1 MKYSLM
7 EKKKYPVLIRIL
19 KSKYLIAS
27 IIFVL
32 WILFF
37 DEYSVMSFNKNKVK
51 LKNLVEQQN
60 FYKEK
65 IKSDQQKLME
75 LNSGKE
81 ELEKYAREQFN
92 MSKPGEDLYVIIN
105 E

>member
-1 MKYSLM
+1 M

-19 KSKYLIAS
+19 KSKYFIAC

-37 DEYSVMSFNKNKVK
+37 DEYSIMSYNRNKVK
-51 LKNLVEQQN
+51 LENLVEQQN

-65 IKSDQQKLME
+65 IRSDQQKLME